1 MLLFRAVPLKTGV
14 PALFSLFMAGGG
26 VTVLAQRP
34 LGVDVSHFQNS
45 INWSNVQSSGVTFA
59 WAKASQGLTFTDPY
73 FTINEANARGAGVL
87 IGAYHFADFTNNVGL
102 TGAAQEAAHFWSVA
116 SNYIKGGGGNLMPM
130 LDVEQDLSAAN
141 PPYTRATLSAWV
153 NTWCSNLVSTAAASG
168 VTIRPVVYTYTSYA
182 NQWLDSSVTNWPLWM
197 AQYPA
202 SPDPQ
207 NGAPSSTFPWSSW
220 TLWQYSSTGTVP
232 GVSGDCD
239 LDVFNGSSTSLGALV
254 IGGLASPYFT
264 SQPLNHRVA
273 DTGGSVSFS
282 ASAVGT
288 LPLMYQWTLNGT
300 AITGATNP
308 TINLA
313 SVRTNDAGNY
323 GLIVTNSS
331 GGVTSSVVSLIVY
344 PPQVT
349 VFSDNFDTDSS
360 ANWQLNESSSDNSV
374 AFAFDYS
381 TLGIPSAPN
390 SSAGTT
396 RGLQMKANLVLGVV
410 AALSLSPKSQ
420 AFAGDY
426 RLHFD
431 GWINVNGPFP
441 GGGLGSTEFLTAG
454 LGTTGGRVEWTGSGS
469 TADGFYFSVD
479 GDGGVIGSSTTSGDY
494 CAYAGTTLQAPAS
507 GAYLAGTNTSAP
519 SARDNANPY
528 YITAFPV
535 GQSAPALQQANYSQ
549 QTGALNAGTFGLS
562 WHDVIVSRRGSSVDW
577 AIDGIRI
584 ATITNATFT
593 ASNVFVGFWDPFAS
607 LSSNNVI
614 NFGLVDNLRVEVP
627 AVAPLL
633 TSQPQSQTVRLGTN
647 VTLTASATGLPAPDF
662 QWLLN
667 GTNIS
672 GATNSSYMLSFVAA
686 TNVGTYSVFATNI
699 AGSVTSTNAL
709 LALLPPAA
717 AHFQNPVLQGGVVQI
732 AFTGDPFWT
741 YTIETSTNL
750 TSWSVLTNLTSTNS
764 VFQLNAGSVTN
775 SPQQFYR
782 ALVNP

>member
-1 MLLFRAVPLKTGV
+1 MVLAVAK
-14 PALFSLFMAGGG
+14 
-26 VTVLAQRP
+26 VLAQRP
-34 LGVDVSHFQNS
+34 LGIDVSHYQFS
-45 INWSNVQSSGVTFA
+45 IDWASVKSSGVTFA
-59 WAKASQGLTFTDPY
+59 WAKATEGVTYNDDY
-73 FTINEANARGAGVL
+73 FTINEGNARAAGVL
-87 IGAYHFADFTNNVGL
+87 IGAYHFASPTNNLGL

-130 LDVEQDLSAAN
+130 LDIEQDLTAAN

-153 NTWCSNLVSTAAASG
+153 NTWCSNLVSTAAANG
-168 VTIRPVVYTYTSYA
+168 VTIKPVVYTYTSYA
-182 NQWLDSSVTNWPLWM
+182 SQWLDSSVTIWPLWM

-207 NGAPSSTFPWSSW
+207 NGAPSSTYPWSAWSV
-220 TLWQYSSTGTVP
+220 WQYSSTGTVP
-232 GVSGDCD
+232 GISGDCD
-239 LDVFNGSSTSLGALV
+239 LDVFNGSSAGLGALV

-288 LPLMYQWTLNGT
+288 LPLTYQWTLNGV
-300 AITGATNP
+300 AIAGATNP
-308 TINLA
+308 TINLT

-323 GLIVTNSS
+323 ALIATNSS
-331 GGVTSSVVSLIVY
+331 GGATSSSVSLIVY
-344 PPQVT
+344 PPQAA
-349 VFSDNFDTDSS
+349 VFLDNFDTDSS

-390 SSAGTT
+390 SGGTT
-396 RGLQMKANLVLGVV
+396 RGLQMKANLSLGVV
-410 AALSLSPKSQ
+410 AALSLSPKNQ
-420 AFAGDY
+420 TFAGDY

-454 LGTTGGRVEWTGSGS
+454 LGTTGGRVEWTGTAS

-479 GDGGVIGSSTTSGDY
+479 GDGGVSGTSTTTGDY
-494 CAYAGTTLQAPAS
+494 CAYTGTTLLATTS
-507 GAYLAGTNTSAP
+507 GAYLAGTTTG
-519 SARDNANPY
+519 ARDNGNPY
-528 YITAFPV
+528 YTTAFPN
-535 GQSAPALQQANYSQ
+535 GQAAPALQQANYPQ
-549 QTGALNAGTFGLS
+549 QSGALSPGTFGLG
-562 WHDVIVSRRGSSVDW
+562 WHDVLVSRRGSTVDW

-584 ATITNATFT
+584 ATITNAAFT
-593 ASNVFVGFWDPFAS
+593 GSNVFVGFWDPFAS
-607 LSSNNVI
+607 LSSSNVI
-614 NFGLVDNLRVEVP
+614 NFGLVDNVRVEVP
-627 AVAPLL
+627 AIAPLL
-633 TSQPQSQTVRLGTN
+633 TSQPYSQTVKLGTN
-647 VTLTASATGLPAPDF
+647 IALMASATGLPAPDF

-672 GATNSSYMLSFVAA
+672 GATNANYTLAFFAA
-686 TNVGTYSVFATNI
+686 TNAGSYSVLATNI
-699 AGSVTSTNAL
+699 AGSVTSSNAL

-717 AHFQNPVLQGGVVQI
+717 AHFQNPAVQGGAVQL
-732 AFTGDPFWT
+732 AFTGDAFWT

-750 TSWSVLTNLTSTNS
+750 ANWSVLTNLTSTNGQ
-764 VFQLNAGSVTN
+764 FQLNAGSVTN

-782 ALVNP
+782 ARASP